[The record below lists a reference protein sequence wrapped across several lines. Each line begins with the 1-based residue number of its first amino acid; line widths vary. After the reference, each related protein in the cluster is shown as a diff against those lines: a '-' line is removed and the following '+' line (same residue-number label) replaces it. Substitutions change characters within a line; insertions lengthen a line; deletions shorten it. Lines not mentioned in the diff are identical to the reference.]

1 MNTEPAANLVE
12 VRDLS
17 LAYLHDSGWLQVLEN
32 VSFAIRPGEVLGL
45 VGESGC
51 GKSTVAY
58 QLLGYR
64 PPSARILSGEVR
76 FRGVDLLKLSRAE
89 LDRLRGNRVALIP
102 QNPAS
107 ALSPGMRVGRQ
118 ITEVLIAHRRAT
130 SAAVARQR
138 AAELFDAVG
147 LPDPL
152 HIGLRFPHELSGG
165 QQQRIALARALAPSP
180 ALLLLDEPFSNLDG
194 GTRERLT
201 AQVRGILKQ
210 AGQTAILV
218 THNEAEAQ
226 AMADRIGV
234 MHGGR
239 ITHWQGTAVA

>member
-1 MNTEPAANLVE
+1 VPL
-12 VRDLS
+12 
-17 LAYLHDSGWLQVLEN
+17 
-32 VSFAIRPGEVLGL
+32 AIRPGEVLGL

-76 FRGVDLLKLSRAE
+76 FRGVDLLKLSRVE

-147 LPDPL
+147 LPDPP
-152 HIGLRFPHELSGG
+152 HIGLRF
-165 QQQRIALARALAPSP
+165 
-180 ALLLLDEPFSNLDG
+180 
-194 GTRERLT
+194 
-201 AQVRGILKQ
+201 
-210 AGQTAILV
+210 
-218 THNEAEAQ
+218 
-226 AMADRIGV
+226 
-234 MHGGR
+234 
-239 ITHWQGTAVA
+239 